1 MCLAAI
7 YRSLNDILENK
18 RKLKSYLVLHLTIF
32 IANNCQGIPTQNSIS
47 YFISKKQFFF
57 IKSK

>member
-7 YRSLNDILENK
+7 YRSLNYILENK
-18 RKLKSYLVLHLTIF
+18 RKLNSYLVLHLTIL

-47 YFISKKQFFF
+47 YFISKNSFL
-57 IKSK
+57 I